1 MAAQVGPAGVGVG
14 VADEGAGILVDEA
27 VDAGVDD
34 VSLEELVSCTEVE
47 EGSRVEELDSEATL
61 EVDVTLDELEAVK
74 VSVKTLEDV
83 VAEGVIDDEE
93 LQDEE
98 VAKDRLEKCLSD

>member
-1 MAAQVGPAGVGVG
+1 M
-14 VADEGAGILVDEA
+14 LVDEA

-34 VSLEELVSCTEVE
+34 VSLEELVFCTEVE